1 MLNRPVKRSR
11 PNPPPIGVQSA
22 PHPRRASIRLFLLG
36 EYAISREGLR
46 LLFASE
52 SGFRVVGSA
61 TGWAD
66 AARACRSDVV
76 VVDISHIGAP
86 DRGALRRLIILC
98 APARVIMLTSGL
110 DHSQILDALRLGVR
124 GIVDRSVTAQLLFK
138 SVRVVAAGEYWI
150 ERDVIAE
157 FTQRLRAS
165 ASALTDAPPRRPY
178 GLTGRELQII
188 SLLIAGYGNKA
199 IAVKCG
205 IRERTV
211 KQHLTNMFEK
221 VGVSSRLELALF
233 ALHERLVVPDDP
245 GRPAPVPAL

>member
-1 MLNRPVKRSR
+1 MVR
-11 PNPPPIGVQSA
+11 SA

-36 EYAISREGLR
+36 EYAIGREGLR

-66 AARACRSDVV
+66 AASACRSDVV
-76 VVDISHIGAP
+76 VVDVSQAGAP

-98 APARVIMLTSGL
+98 APARVIMLTSTL
-110 DHSQILDALRLGVR
+110 DHSQIFEALRLGVR

-138 SVRVVAAGEYWI
+138 SVRAVAAGEYWV
-150 ERDVIAE
+150 ERNIIADL
-157 FTQRLRAS
+157 TQRLHAVAS
-165 ASALTDAPPRRPY
+165 PAAPRQARF
-178 GLTGRELQII
+178 GLTKRELQIV

-199 IAVKCG
+199 IADKCG

-221 VGVSSRLELALF
+221 VGVSNRLELALF
-233 ALHERLVVPDDP
+233 ALHEHLVPTDDA
-245 GRPAPVPAL
+245 GRPVPMPAR